1 MVTKKFKIY
10 FDPTDGDRSDITV
23 DERSPADVEGALE
36 NFPGDLEIEFEFGD
50 KVATLE
56 KNYSSGYIVVEIT
69 SVLTESQFRRALGR
83 VLLNLS
89 LSREQVE

>member
-1 MVTKKFKIY
+1 MITKKFKIY
-10 FDPTDGDRSDITV
+10 FEPTDEDRSDITA
-23 DERSPADVEGALE
+23 DERSPSYVEKALE
-36 NFPGDLEIEFEFGD
+36 NFPGDLETEFELGD

-83 VLLNLS
+83 VLRNLS